1 MHSQASRHL
10 ESGRRLG
17 VIDSLSAG
25 FRFLGWRLELIVIPV
40 ALDLLLWLAPQFTIA
55 PMTSELADWYRS
67 LGAAGDLP
75 VDAAAMTQQ
84 VADSIETLGQSFN
97 LLSALVSTTLLH
109 VPSLLVSGSL
119 ASPLPPIPMSTPIE
133 GIVFWIVFSLLGLLI
148 GVVYLGL
155 LSRRLPIGGMSG
167 MAPRLFAGSVIR
179 QWLQVIAFV
188 VILFLLFVALYIPL
202 SVGIALFSVVSP
214 ALASFLALASGGIA
228 LVVFFYLY
236 FATAAIVMDNLSA
249 PAAISRSVGLV
260 KTNFLPTLGF
270 VAVSTLIGLG
280 ITLLLM
286 QLSNVAL
293 WIVTPAI
300 IISAY
305 IGTGLAMALLVFYRT
320 RYLGTEST
328 LVA

>member
-1 MHSQASRHL
+1 MHSHVSRHL

-17 VIDSLSAG
+17 VIDCLSAG

-55 PMTSELADWYRS
+55 PMTLELAGWYRS

-75 VDAAAMTQQ
+75 VDAVTMTQQ
-84 VADSIETLGQSFN
+84 VADSIETLGQGFN

-109 VPSLLVSGSL
+109 VPSLLVGGAVS
-119 ASPLPPIPMSTPIE
+119 SPLPAIPMSTPGE
-133 GIVFWIVFSLLGLLI
+133 AVVFWLLFSLLGLLL
-148 GVVYLGL
+148 GVIYLGL
-155 LSRRLPIGGMSG
+155 LARRLPIGGMSAIPAR
-167 MAPRLFAGSVIR
+167 MFAGAVIR

-188 VILFLLFVALYIPL
+188 LIVFLVLVAVYIPL
-202 SVGIALFSVVSP
+202 SVGIALFSVLSP
-214 ALASFLALASGGIA
+214 AMASFLAVASGGIT
-228 LVVFFYLY
+228 LVIFYYLY

-286 QLSNVAL
+286 QLSNLAL
-293 WIVTPAI
+293 WVVTPAI
-300 IISAY
+300 VISAY